1 MRSRRL
7 KYRFANRGYA
17 ALRWP
22 SGLSMMPSQL
32 SPEMAQLSLYECCL
46 MAGLSGPVKARQKT
60 GISHSGIKSLAK
72 KQVKLMRLN
81 AYHNSAHIGQ
91 VILACGLLA
100 DAAQI
105 SQIERDILIVAAL
118 IHDYRHLGAKRNKTA
133 LWQEALSCDEALP
146 RLIRGGCDSRLITLF
161 YEMVLATSPLA
172 DEEAHS
178 IKGNDILSLLLD
190 ADLFASL
197 FLPKASV
204 DRLTANLK
212 FEERLSVP
220 HAQLRDGFLAQ
231 CAEKGLASLAGG
243 MLHKRLK
250 PSMTYFE
257 AH

>member
-32 SPEMAQLSLYECCL
+32 APEMRQLSLYECCL
-46 MAGLSGPVKARQKT
+46 MAGLSKRINTRRKT
-60 GISHSGIKSLAK
+60 GISHKGIKSLAA
-72 KQVKLMRLN
+72 KQTKLMRLN
-81 AYHNSAHIGQ
+81 AYHNSAHVGQ

-100 DAAQI
+100 DKAQI

-146 RLIRGGCDSRLITLF
+146 CLIRGGCDSRLIALF
-161 YEMVLATSPLA
+161 YEMVLATSPQA
-172 DEEAHS
+172 DDDVKS
-178 IKGNDILSLLLD
+178 IKGNDVLSLLLD

-197 FLPKASV
+197 FLPKPLV

-212 FEERLSVP
+212 FEERLTLP
-220 HAQLRDGFLAQ
+220 HTQLRDGFLAQ
-231 CAEKGLASLAGG
+231 CAQKGFASLAGG
-243 MLHKRLK
+243 MLHQRLK
-250 PSMTYFE
+250 PSMTYFTG
-257 AH
+257 H